1 MMMVLVG
8 VAEGEGEREGERVRK
23 KARRG
28 CRKRNDRW
36 QLIQGQL
43 DEVGWM
49 MAQLVDMTV
58 TYCQAHANLIYLV
71 FLVPASLYLIC
82 LSSIVIEG

>member
-1 MMMVLVG
+1 MIMMMVVVG
-8 VAEGEGEREGERVRK
+8 VAEGEREGEGERVRK

-43 DEVGWM
+43 DEVGWR
-49 MAQLVDMTV
+49 
-58 TYCQAHANLIYLV
+58 NSLISFWHL
-71 FLVPASLYLIC
+71 A
-82 LSSIVIEG
+82 LSR